1 MATTPCSVKLSR
13 ICYPKILTITTHPSN
28 FMRTSKEYIYAR
40 VYGASI
46 VNANDIYEVME
57 EYEALQDLVEKMQT
71 KPPKDA
77 HDKVNKREGR
87 KFKREWWND

>member
-1 MATTPCSVKLSR
+1 MEAYKS
-13 ICYPKILTITTHPSN
+13 
-28 FMRTSKEYIYAR
+28 
-40 VYGASI
+40 
-46 VNANDIYEVME
+46 ME